1 MHLME
6 PQVAVLINQTFQ
18 FFVRNLHVKGFT
30 ISIARCVGNGVN
42 TPSGT
47 RILFRDL
54 LPVLG
59 VCVSNNNHLLVVCVV
74 VVILLSW
81 LKLSKVVVVSV
92 AVVVVVAAVVAGR
105 IGLGGQLRQWG

>member
-1 MHLME
+1 ME
-6 PQVAVLINQTFQ
+6 LQAAVLINQTFQ

-54 LPVLG
+54 LSILG
-59 VCVSNNNHLLVVCVV
+59 VRAPNNNHLLVVCVIV
-74 VVILLSW
+74 VVLS
-81 LKLSKVVVVSV
+81 S
-92 AVVVVVAAVVAGR
+92 R
-105 IGLGGQLRQWG
+105 